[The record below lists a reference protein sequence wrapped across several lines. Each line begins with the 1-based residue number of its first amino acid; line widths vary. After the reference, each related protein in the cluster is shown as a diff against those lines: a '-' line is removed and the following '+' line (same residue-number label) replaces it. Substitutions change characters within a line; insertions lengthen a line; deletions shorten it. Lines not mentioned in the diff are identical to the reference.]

1 MLNDEMKPGAARQ
14 HIVQR
19 RCRAR
24 RTAQGAGTPPDSEGS
39 PAAPGCDQCA
49 GRGSGRPLG
58 GGTSFDAVSELAQ
71 HIPVTIVS
79 NAIGLPKK
87 GRERMLVWAESLF
100 NCIGPMNDRTVDSVP
115 ILNEMMEY
123 ATNEAVREN

>member
-1 MLNDEMKPGAARQ
+1 
-14 HIVQR
+14 
-19 RCRAR
+19 
-24 RTAQGAGTPPDSEGS
+24 
-39 PAAPGCDQCA
+39 
-49 GRGSGRPLG
+49 
-58 GGTSFDAVSELAQ
+58 LAQ